1 MKESRLKWR
10 SSLKCV
16 QPTNWNSLDILP
28 HSRRRAL
35 RRGGSRWTTGGWCTS
50 KILWWAPKQRSAEQ
64 AWLVGPDGVCLCVQD
79 AYARGEVFIGSKENG
94 YTAVP
99 GLPPNIQG
107 SHWQFGITIVTPE
120 RKFLFA
126 CETEASQTDW
136 MAAFQ
141 TVLNRPMLPQEYAGE
156 PKFHFN
162 CSPSHTYQ
170 SDLFFFFWHLFS
182 AVEAYFKHK
191 PWLCRKRRINGGE
204 GHIWSLRHQ
213 SPHRATAD
221 QPRLKQRERWD
232 LCYPVQ
238 KPGILCS
245 VVVLYTSHW
254 LNCWLAA
261 CWLNTG
267 PSNKGIIDVPQRHL
281 FYLIIYF
288 LNVYM
293 SLFCR

>member
-50 KILWWAPKQRSAEQ
+50 KILWWAPKQRPAEQ

-126 CETEASQTDW
+126 CETEPSQKDW

-141 TVLNRPMLPQEYAGE
+141 TVINRPMLPQEYAGE

-170 SDLFFFFWHLFS
+170 SDLFFGTFS
-182 AVEAYFKHK
+182 LQ
-191 PWLCRKRRINGGE
+191 WRRISNTNHDCAEYAGLTVGRVTF
-204 GHIWSLRHQ
+204 GAFVIKAHIVPRQTNQGWSNASAEICATRYKSLEFCAVLWFYKRH
-213 SPHRATAD
+213 
-221 QPRLKQRERWD
+221 
-232 LCYPVQ
+232 
-238 KPGILCS
+238 
-245 VVVLYTSHW
+245 
-254 LNCWLAA
+254 
-261 CWLNTG
+261 
-267 PSNKGIIDVPQRHL
+267 ID
-281 FYLIIYF
+281 
-288 LNVYM
+288 
-293 SLFCR
+293 